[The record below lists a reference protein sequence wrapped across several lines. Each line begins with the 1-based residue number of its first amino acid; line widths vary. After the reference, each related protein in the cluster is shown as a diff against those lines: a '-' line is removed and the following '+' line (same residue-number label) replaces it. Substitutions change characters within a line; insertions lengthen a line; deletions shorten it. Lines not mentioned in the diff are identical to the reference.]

1 MPVLTHAAVRK
12 YAPQP
17 RRREIRDSQAPGLYL
32 VIQPKPSGH
41 KSWAMRFRRPDGKP
55 AKLTLGRVDLTD
67 SETTDEPVL
76 GGALTLR
83 AARQLA
89 NKIDRDRARGQDV
102 VEQHKAQQH
111 RQRTA
116 AIERNAN
123 SFGACVREF
132 FAEYKTKRGSRVRR
146 WHGDARMLGL
156 AFPLGCDPAKT
167 EPAILSGSLADIW
180 GDKPVAE
187 IDGHDIH
194 SVVEDARKRGIPG
207 LPRRNRGT
215 SDARGRKLHAA
226 LSVLFRWLLQRR
238 KVTSNPAVGV
248 WHPGPPPARERTL
261 TAPELRWFWKACD
274 QIGWPFGPAFQLLLL
289 TGARLNE
296 VTGMCRN
303 ELGSDGTWTIPGIRS
318 KNHRA
323 HQVPLPSLARDIIN
337 AVPRVESSAGY
348 VFSTTGRRPITGFS
362 KVKAQLDR
370 AMRAEAG
377 SVTVA
382 PWRLH
387 DLRRTAATGM
397 AELGIAPHIVEAV
410 LNHVSGHKAGVAGIY
425 NRATYAPEKQAALRR
440 WAIHVQGVV
449 TGKVAK
455 VVALRGAV

>member
-1 MPVLTHAAVRK
+1 MPVLTVAAVRK

-55 AKLTLGRVDLTD
+55 AKLTLGRVDLSD
-67 SETTDEPVL
+67 SETADEPVL

-89 NKIDRDRARGQDV
+89 NKLDRDRARGQDV

-132 FAEYKTKRGSRVRR
+132 FAEYKTRRGSRVRR

-156 AFPLGCDPAKT
+156 AFPLGCDPAET
-167 EPAILSGSLADIW
+167 EPEILPGSLADIW
-180 GDKPVAE
+180 GDKPVVE
-187 IDGHDIH
+187 IDDHDVH

-207 LPRRNRGT
+207 LPRRNQGT

-238 KVTSNPAVGV
+238 KVTGNPAIGV
-248 WHPGPPPARERTL
+248 WHPGAPPARERVL
-261 TAPELRWFWKACD
+261 STAEIKTFWQACD
-274 QIGWPFGPAFQLLLL
+274 RLGPPYGPLFKLLLL

-296 VTGMCRN
+296 VTGMRRD
-303 ELGSDGTWTIPGIRS
+303 ELGDDGVWTIPGVRS

-323 HQVPLPSLARDIIN
+323 HQVPLPSLAHDIIA
-337 AVPRVESSAGY
+337 AVPRIEGVF
-348 VFSTTGRRPITGFS
+348 VFSNARGSRPITGFS
-362 KVKAQLDR
+362 KAKAQLD
-370 AMRAEAG
+370 AHMGAP
-377 SVTVA
+377 A

-387 DLRRTAATGM
+387 DLRRSAATGM
-397 AELGIAPHIVEAV
+397 AELGIMPHVVEAV
-410 LNHVSGHKAGVAGIY
+410 LNHVSGHKAGVAGVY
-425 NRATYAPEKQAALRR
+425 NRASYSSEKQAALSR
-440 WAIHVQGVV
+440 WASHVQGVV
-449 TGKVAK
+449 LGKPAN
-455 VVALRGAV
+455 VVSLPRKRRK